1 MVLINELVRPREEVL
16 TEGIEG
22 RVDVYKALSGEG
34 IEGDAQKFLEVTYL
48 TEPLKEVIDEIRMK
62 LEKKKGSKGVYAFA
76 GGFGSGKSH
85 HILSLYHMFA
95 TSEVGKKW
103 LRTQEFDFEIPTNVK
118 SVLVQALKIN
128 PDYLWEPIF
137 EALGHKDLNEKIKR
151 FPTHDDIKKAI
162 NSESVMIFLD
172 EIEPWFDALK
182 DEQLENRNLNFLQNL
197 IEVASNTETKLFVF
211 ICILPESLVRTQ
223 AIKGKVNRDFIYWKN
238 LYEIK
243 EKDQIILY
251 RLFHIEDKKANEE
264 KIENLIE
271 DMISKYRQSGIFKD
285 KSIDTRK
292 RIDEFKENISR
303 SYPFHPQVLET
314 LFDKYGS
321 STAYQRTRGVLYLL
335 SRVIKDYC
343 DKKEIILLSDI
354 NPEKYSD
361 LSKLDTDLSEK
372 AVEDIRKTRELRVKF
387 SDKIIPVVFVKSLG
401 VLATQGASKEDV
413 LYGCI
418 DSSININEIDTGLL
432 EILSTAPHIHEREG
446 KYILQK
452 DINVLVL
459 IENEARLLKDKPTI
473 SERIA
478 EIIKDEIKVEKVKAA
493 CYEIDG
499 IEDKNQT
506 KIVFSLVEKSED
518 ELREIFASRTYQNR
532 IIFVNPKCKDV
543 LKSNGLNMNIARI
556 IAIDE
561 MLPKFDKYKKTLES
575 RKEHN
580 LLETKKK
587 LKEKYGKFIHWQDS
601 GTFMPVAI
609 EFDSGKIA
617 KKLEE
622 IYDLSTF
629 KEKIM
634 FLLNKREIGE
644 TLTVGDVKTHFY
656 KTRGF
661 PVVLDEALFKKAIE
675 SLNNEE
681 KVVVVSGSDVYRKG
695 KVIVVLRDDYIIAKP
710 DEVEEEKSG
719 VGVDERTTIKMRAPI
734 GVAVPTEKPY
744 STETP
749 ETLETLRSEAKVPQG
764 LEEFNFED
772 FTIEES
778 KPWSLQSHL
787 ESELDESRDVR
798 EIDVALKGKFKGK
811 DMKNIINEMI
821 EKHEDEIISM
831 KISAKVIK
839 ND

>member
-85 HILSLYHMFA
+85 HILSLYHMFG
-95 TSEVGKKW
+95 SPEVGGEW
-103 LRTQEFDFEIPTNVK
+103 LRTQEYDFEVPINVK
-118 SVLVQALKIN
+118 SVLIQALSIN

-137 EALGHKDLNEKIKR
+137 GTLGHKDLNEKIKR

-162 NSESVMIFLD
+162 GNEPVMIFLD

-182 DEQLENRNLNFLQNL
+182 DEQLEDRNLNFIQNL

-211 ICILPESLVRTQ
+211 IAILPESLIRTQ
-223 AIKGKVNRDFIYWKN
+223 AIKGKVHRDFIYWKN

-243 EKDQIILY
+243 EKDQIVLY
-251 RLFHIEDKKANEE
+251 RLFHLEDKKANAE
-264 KIENLIE
+264 KIKNLI
-271 DMISKYRQSGIFKD
+271 DDFISKYKQAGIFKD

-292 RIDEFKENISR
+292 RIDEFKEKISR
-303 SYPFHPQVLET
+303 TYPFHPQVLET

-321 STAYQRTRGVLYLL
+321 STSYQRTRGILYLL
-335 SRVIKDYC
+335 SRAIKDYY

-354 NPEKYSD
+354 NPEKYTD
-361 LSKLDTDLSEK
+361 ISKLDTDLAEK
-372 AVEDIRKTRELRVKF
+372 AIEDIRKTRELGVKF
-387 SDKIIPVVFVKSLG
+387 SDKIVSVVFIKSLG
-401 VLATQGASKEDV
+401 ALATQGASKEDI

-418 DSSININEIDTGLL
+418 DSNVNVNEIDTALL
-432 EILSTAPHIHEREG
+432 EIPAPHIHEREG
-446 KYILQK
+446 KYVLEK
-452 DINVLVL
+452 EVNVLVL
-459 IENEARLLKDKPTI
+459 IENEARLLKDKSNIT
-473 SERIA
+473 EKIA
-478 EIIKDEIKVEKVKAA
+478 EIIKDEIKVEKVKTA

-518 ELREIFASRTYQNR
+518 ELKEIFASRTYQNR

-587 LKEKYGKFIHWQDS
+587 LKEKYGKIVHWQDS

-629 KEKIM
+629 KEKII
-634 FLLNKREIGE
+634 FLLNSREIGE

-695 KVIVVLRDDYIIAKP
+695 KVIVVVRDDYIIAKP

-734 GVAVPTEKPY
+734 GVTVPTEKPY
-744 STETP
+744 PTETP
-749 ETLETLRSEAKVPQG
+749 ESLETFTESEVKTSQG
-764 LEEFNFED
+764 LGEFNFED
-772 FTIEES
+772 FTIDES

-821 EKHEDEIISM
+821 EKHEDEIVSM